1 MTDVLGYA
9 PIAAAAFAV
18 PQFLPQVRKLQA
30 RHDIAGLSWSWA
42 ALTATNNA
50 AWAGYFT
57 LSRDWT
63 ALLPSCSVTLLAGM
77 LTIVLTR
84 RQQPTPRQ
92 RAATI
97 ACAAALAAAYAI
109 AGRAG
114 LGTLLTA
121 ASAVQA
127 APSIWT
133 AYRTACPS
141 GVSAG
146 TWALILG
153 ELACF
158 LVFGLYKSDP
168 RLIALGITGVS
179 SSALMLA
186 RIYWAGR
193 SRLSAA
199 TVLPPAPGRGTSSTA
214 TQIPNTRS

>member
-1 MTDVLGYA
+1 MTDVLSYA

-18 PQFLPQVRKLQA
+18 PQFLPQVRRLQA
-30 RHDIAGLSWSWA
+30 TLDTAGLSWSWA
-42 ALTATNNA
+42 ALTTINNA

-77 LTIVLTR
+77 LTIMLTR
-84 RQQPTPRQ
+84 RRQPTPRQ

-97 ACAAALAAAYAI
+97 ACAAALATAYAI
-109 AGRAG
+109 AGRVG

-121 ASAVQA
+121 ASAVQV

-133 AYRTACPS
+133 AYRTARPS

-146 TWALILG
+146 TWTLILG

-158 LVFGLYKSDP
+158 LIFGLYKSDP

-179 SSALMLA
+179 SSTLMLA

-193 SRLSAA
+193 VWQQFA
-199 TVLPPAPGRGTSSTA
+199 
-214 TQIPNTRS
+214 PNTGNCAAQDR